1 MYTDENL
8 VLYFSGGFA
17 GLYSQFGAYQRWC
30 RTTSTRAQ
38 FHEKTLEMAGLLDD
52 PDCPRAGRHRELE
65 KAEIKKSEKAVQRVI
80 TAVRNFT
87 NPFTIPDKDRLYSLA
102 SGSPTSKDV
111 ERDVLEADAV
121 GKAAKADFITRLQS
135 GHQGSFFDPIK
146 RKKLKTME
154 ACNKKIKLTSSQ
166 GKVIQ
171 YQEQSN
177 VAFLLLVKSQCLDE
191 PIDLDELMKY
201 SLMPVPP
208 SIGTSDGFFAKTNKA
223 TILHYLMEEF
233 NQDELPYPKDALFIQ
248 DGMALLHVLSN
259 LPPTCGEICLQILDQ
274 MIAKKHFLF
283 STDSYFPGS
292 IKAQE
297 RLRRGKYPIY
307 FQNPTK
313 EQGLVANSIL
323 WPSSREA
330 CPFGISTFTSLVNLC
345 NYEYAFLLAANVRV
359 LALMGSNL
367 YRLKDKAESNVHILF
382 SNKCKKFERYLEI
395 IENIRKIKD
404 KKQCSK
410 GGGNVTPMSV
420 IVYSVPGD
428 KDL

>member
-1 MYTDENL
+1 MHGNKL
-8 VLYFSGGFA
+8 N
-17 GLYSQFGAYQRWC
+17 
-30 RTTSTRAQ
+30 
-38 FHEKTLEMAGLLDD
+38 
-52 PDCPRAGRHRELE
+52 REL
-65 KAEIKKSEKAVQRVI
+65 KKWACFGFIDVK
-80 TAVRNFT
+80 N
-87 NPFTIPDKDRLYSLA
+87 KDRLYSLA

-297 RLRRGKYPIY
+297 RLRRGRVTACVMLRVGFPCCKKESFDYPEEPPVMDAVDDFRIVY
-307 FQNPTK
+307 NIFSYDFLDEAPQGSRSSPFPT
-313 EQGLVANSIL
+313 G
-323 WPSSREA
+323 EA
-330 CPFGISTFTSLVNLC
+330 CTQHNTRDVATPAMENNID
-345 NYEYAFLLAANVRV
+345 YHNVPSIWR
-359 LALMGSNL
+359 ATQ
-367 YRLKDKAESNVHILF
+367 
-382 SNKCKKFERYLEI
+382 
-395 IENIRKIKD
+395 KI
-404 KKQCSK
+404 
-410 GGGNVTPMSV
+410 T
-420 IVYSVPGD
+420 
-428 KDL
+428 

>member
-297 RLRRGKYPIY
+297 RLRRGSSSQALLTPYPPFIITMCPHHLSHLCNLY
-307 FQNPTK
+307 Y
-313 EQGLVANSIL
+313 
-323 WPSSREA
+323 A
-330 CPFGISTFTSLVNLC
+330 CPSPC
-345 NYEYAFLLAANVRV
+345 
-359 LALMGSNL
+359 
-367 YRLKDKAESNVHILF
+367 
-382 SNKCKKFERYLEI
+382 
-395 IENIRKIKD
+395 
-404 KKQCSK
+404 
-410 GGGNVTPMSV
+410 
-420 IVYSVPGD
+420 
-428 KDL
+428 

>member
-1 MYTDENL
+1 
-8 VLYFSGGFA
+8 
-17 GLYSQFGAYQRWC
+17 
-30 RTTSTRAQ
+30 
-38 FHEKTLEMAGLLDD
+38 
-52 PDCPRAGRHRELE
+52 
-65 KAEIKKSEKAVQRVI
+65 
-80 TAVRNFT
+80 
-87 NPFTIPDKDRLYSLA
+87 
-102 SGSPTSKDV
+102 
-111 ERDVLEADAV
+111 
-121 GKAAKADFITRLQS
+121 
-135 GHQGSFFDPIK
+135 
-146 RKKLKTME
+146 ME

-297 RLRRGKYPIY
+297 RLRRGRRH
-307 FQNPTK
+307 Q
-313 EQGLVANSIL
+313 
-323 WPSSREA
+323 
-330 CPFGISTFTSLVNLC
+330 
-345 NYEYAFLLAANVRV
+345 
-359 LALMGSNL
+359 
-367 YRLKDKAESNVHILF
+367 
-382 SNKCKKFERYLEI
+382 LEI
-395 IENIRKIKD
+395 DFRGVHAD
-404 KKQCSK
+404 PLYQLYYMVVK
-410 GGGNVTPMSV
+410 GNW
-420 IVYSVPGD
+420 
-428 KDL
+428 

>member
-80 TAVRNFT
+80 TAVRNFM

-135 GHQGSFFDPIK
+135 GHQGSFFDPIN

-166 GKVIQ
+166 GKVSLYFI
-171 YQEQSN
+171 EQ
-177 VAFLLLVKSQCLDE
+177 VMYC
-191 PIDLDELMKY
+191 
-201 SLMPVPP
+201 
-208 SIGTSDGFFAKTNKA
+208 
-223 TILHYLMEEF
+223 
-233 NQDELPYPKDALFIQ
+233 
-248 DGMALLHVLSN
+248 
-259 LPPTCGEICLQILDQ
+259 
-274 MIAKKHFLF
+274 
-283 STDSYFPGS
+283 
-292 IKAQE
+292 
-297 RLRRGKYPIY
+297 
-307 FQNPTK
+307 
-313 EQGLVANSIL
+313 
-323 WPSSREA
+323 
-330 CPFGISTFTSLVNLC
+330 
-345 NYEYAFLLAANVRV
+345 
-359 LALMGSNL
+359 
-367 YRLKDKAESNVHILF
+367 
-382 SNKCKKFERYLEI
+382 
-395 IENIRKIKD
+395 
-404 KKQCSK
+404 
-410 GGGNVTPMSV
+410 
-420 IVYSVPGD
+420 
-428 KDL
+428 

>member
-1 MYTDENL
+1 
-8 VLYFSGGFA
+8 
-17 GLYSQFGAYQRWC
+17 
-30 RTTSTRAQ
+30 
-38 FHEKTLEMAGLLDD
+38 
-52 PDCPRAGRHRELE
+52 
-65 KAEIKKSEKAVQRVI
+65 
-80 TAVRNFT
+80 
-87 NPFTIPDKDRLYSLA
+87 
-102 SGSPTSKDV
+102 
-111 ERDVLEADAV
+111 
-121 GKAAKADFITRLQS
+121 
-135 GHQGSFFDPIK
+135 
-146 RKKLKTME
+146 ME

-297 RLRRGKYPIY
+297 RLRRG
-307 FQNPTK
+307 
-313 EQGLVANSIL
+313 NSIRT
-323 WPSSREA
+323 SR
-330 CPFGISTFTSLVNLC
+330 
-345 NYEYAFLLAANVRV
+345 
-359 LALMGSNL
+359 
-367 YRLKDKAESNVHILF
+367 IL
-382 SNKCKKFERYLEI
+382 NGYLEI
-395 IENIRKIKD
+395 AAEGSEDDRL
-404 KKQCSK
+404 
-410 GGGNVTPMSV
+410 T
-420 IVYSVPGD
+420 
-428 KDL
+428 

>member
-1 MYTDENL
+1 
-8 VLYFSGGFA
+8 
-17 GLYSQFGAYQRWC
+17 
-30 RTTSTRAQ
+30 
-38 FHEKTLEMAGLLDD
+38 MAGFLDD
-52 PDCPRAGRHRELE
+52 PDCPRAGRYRELE
-65 KAEIKKSEKAVQRVI
+65 KAEIKKSEKAVQRFI

-297 RLRRGKYPIY
+297 RLRRGIGA
-307 FQNPTK
+307 TK
-313 EQGLVANSIL
+313 CHDKFVAK
-323 WPSSREA
+323 SRA
-330 CPFGISTFTSLVNLC
+330 S
-345 NYEYAFLLAANVRV
+345 VRV
-359 LALMGSNL
+359 PLA
-367 YRLKDKAESNVHILF
+367 V
-382 SNKCKKFERYLEI
+382 
-395 IENIRKIKD
+395 
-404 KKQCSK
+404 SK
-410 GGGNVTPMSV
+410 T
-420 IVYSVPGD
+420 I
-428 KDL
+428 